1 MRRTRLGAGA
11 VLAGALLVGLLPTQ
25 AAALPSPGGN
35 RSGVDLID
43 LPTEDTA
50 ADADTGVLD
59 DLAGEAT
66 VPPVEYEPAH
76 TTAPSGGTANVSLS
90 DPTAGNLQQAG
101 SLPVLLGAPA
111 DATPEE
117 ASALDGTWQV
127 EVADPAQT
135 STAEV
140 DGTLLTVTPPA
151 SAATASVDV
160 ALDYSDF
167 EQLYSADWADRMQ
180 FVTYPECFL
189 TTPLDE
195 ACNQATP
202 LATDNDDDTGQIR
215 ATVDVAAATT
225 ASATADQASL
235 SGDDSSTSESA
246 VYHPDASKSGAL
258 KALLPQTGTSGSGSV
273 VLAATDSGSGA
284 KGDYTATPLAASGTW
299 SAGGSSGAF
308 TWSQP
313 VTVPPVPAGPAPD
326 VAFGYNSQVVDGR
339 TSATN
344 NQASWIGD
352 GWDYQ
357 PGSIER
363 TYRTCRDDTDGD
375 ANNASHKTSDLCWG
389 SYNAVLSLGG
399 STTELVVNASTCP
412 DGNLDA
418 PSCDWVTAN
427 GDGSRVERIK
437 DTGKDNGDKDGEYW
451 RVTTRDGTQYYFGLN
466 KLPGWS
472 SDDDTTDSVLTV
484 PVAGNQSG
492 EPCHDSDF
500 ASSFCAQAW
509 RWNLDYV
516 VDVHGNAMS
525 LWWDKESNYYG
536 QNEKYTKPVS
546 YNRGGSLKRIDYGQ
560 RSNTL
565 FTADPIARVSF
576 TVDER
581 CFDEAETGLTCTDD
595 AFTSQDYGR
604 YRLWYD
610 TPANLYCS
618 GAAGKRCSV
627 GAPTFWSRKRLS
639 SVTTYAQRTQGS
651 TTLSKVDKYLLTQTF
666 PRTLTDTAPPLWLES
681 IQRTGYAVDGTAQ
694 KLNAVEFSHNN
705 QAMPNRVI
713 TGASDPRPAFDRL
726 RIRRVVTE
734 YGGEIDVD
742 YSDPCPAMATSAHP
756 KPEENGTRCY
766 PVYWS
771 PDPDQETID
780 WFNKYVVTS
789 ITQKPRV
796 DGVPD
801 LVTEYQYPTDG
812 AAWAKNQT
820 EFSKKT
826 TRTYDQWR
834 GYEQVTVLTGKNDS
848 ATGIVRG
855 KTVTRYF
862 RGMDGDPLPGGGTRS
877 VTVKDST
884 GADIATDKPA
894 FQGMTAE
901 SLTYT
906 QANDDGTGGSVASRT
921 VSSPS
926 AHLLATRP
934 RTDVPDLK
942 AYRTQIDQ
950 SIKVT
955 PATGTNPDDNRTSRT
970 VKTTTL
976 YDDTYGLPYQVE
988 TVADTGRTG
997 DRTTTCAQ
1005 TSYLHNTSAWL
1016 IGLTEQTKTTAGT
1029 CSQAATATGDDVITA
1044 SRTAYDSQSYG
1055 TAPTKGEA
1063 TSVWS
1068 PDGLGTGWIR
1078 TSKTTYDDYGR
1089 VKTVEDAAGH
1099 IGTTGYNP
1107 SSGQVF
1113 STTATNNTLGF
1124 TSTTTVEPGRG
1135 SPVTSE
1141 DTNKHVVT
1149 QAYDALGRTT
1159 AVWTASQNPATDDPS
1174 KTFAYDI
1181 TVGKPAAVTT
1191 STLRDDGTYADT
1203 VTLYDGLGRPRQSQT
1218 DAVGGGRIVTD
1229 TLYNA
1234 AGTVRRTNNGYYAA
1248 GAPSTTPFELKSDF
1262 EVPSATVTTYDG
1274 QSRPVTVTP
1283 YEAGTPKTLKRTTY
1297 AYDKDV
1303 TTVVPPVGSP
1313 ATRTFTDVLQRTV
1326 RIDQFTD
1333 ALHASHTS
1341 TTYGYD
1347 PRGDRVSATDTEGN
1361 AWTWTYDARGRQTQA
1376 VDPDTGTTTTT
1387 YDDLDHKLTTTDD
1400 RGITVWTGYDALG
1413 RTTEQRLDDD
1423 QGDLLTKFTYDTI
1436 PGAKGQPVSATRYN
1450 DGVPITTTVTGYD
1463 AEYRPTGKNITI
1475 PFSLTTTATTGL
1487 DATYSY
1493 SYAYTKTGLQQSVTT
1508 PAVGGLSQ
1516 EKVITR
1522 YNADGLPTSTS
1533 GLDWYTAETS
1543 YSPYGEVLRTVTGEM
1558 PNRVWTTN
1566 LFDENTGQ
1574 LDRTVTDRET
1584 ADSHRVNDRYYTY
1597 DNAGNVTQLKDTDGA
1612 GSTDRQCFTY
1622 DALGQ
1627 LHEAWTSLN
1636 EGCAASGQTTAA
1648 PVYTDSTGKVTAT
1661 NVTSAN
1667 DGYWQ
1672 TYTYD
1677 TLGNRKRLTEHD
1689 PNVTVTDGQVK
1700 DTGDTTTDYAYG
1712 NDTGGQPHTLTG
1724 ITTDTTT
1731 IDTAATLSYDK
1742 TGNTET
1748 RTYGGD
1754 TQALDW
1760 TWDGKVKT
1768 VSGFGKAG
1776 SGQLIGLDGKCL
1788 DLQSANTADK
1798 TPLQIYTC
1806 NGTKAQNFRLD
1817 TQTGALTVLGKCAM
1831 PTGGATTD
1839 GTPVTLASCTGNA
1852 DQKWTVTNG
1861 TLKHAASGKCL
1872 DIPGGDSTDGTDLQ
1886 ITTCNGNAA
1895 QKWAF
1900 SDQTSYLYD
1909 AAGNRIIAATT
1920 SAHTL
1925 YLPDTELSTDAGG
1938 DVAYCQRY
1946 YGQAGAPTVMRH
1958 TDGGTSSTLTAL
1970 AADQQG
1976 TAVAAIALTTGQ
1988 AVQRQKTDPFGVPR
2002 GTADGRW
2009 QSHRG
2014 YLGGTDDTTTGLTH
2028 LGAREYDPDTGHFIS
2043 ADPVLDIA
2051 DPLQMNGYAY
2061 AGNSPVTKSDPT
2073 GLFTPISNTG
2083 GTAPS
2088 PSDGMCPSLRNANCP
2103 EYDGSDGGVD
2113 VGGNG
2118 NTSSTGQGSGSG
2130 HKGSGGLLGW
2140 LGDVGKTIYHETKN
2154 TGIALVTTPIQQ
2166 IVTDKRCITSGDDC
2180 MAMLT
2185 QLVYSSNPAAAAAAA
2200 ATSRGAE
2207 IAGDYA
2213 HGRSAEGTGKLI
2225 FDLAMLIGT
2234 RGAGAE
2240 VEGEVAATRVKLP
2253 RGCSFTPSTP
2263 VLMANGKAK
2272 PIGDIKTGD
2281 KVEAADPET
2290 GKHQG
2295 PRKVAAT
2302 LINHDYDLIDLRIRR
2317 TDGTTETLHT
2327 NAKHPF
2333 WDATLDTWVPA
2344 GQLRPGHALSTAL
2357 GYHVYVADITRLPGD
2372 RDMYNLTVD
2381 DLHTYYVVAGGTPIL
2396 VHNTGKACRV
2406 FSVDSS
2412 GTATSLPVHEI
2423 DSSTYPGV
2431 ADNFNNALANGE
2443 SPIVTRLTGRAAIRA
2458 NRNAAQAGQPRPGT
2472 LMGGMSWE
2480 EFPFA
2485 STVEGGSG
2493 ATLRLIPRNE
2503 NVSHGRDSLWPFLR
2517 DNGINSGD
2525 QYYVRT
2531 Q

>member
-1 MRRTRLGAGA
+1 M
-11 VLAGALLVGLLPTQ
+11 
-25 AAALPSPGGN
+25 
-35 RSGVDLID
+35 DLID
-43 LPTEDTA
+43 LPAESTA

-59 DLAGEAT
+59 DLTGEAT
-66 VPPVEYEPAH
+66 VPPVDYEPAH
-76 TTAPSGGTANVSLS
+76 TTPPVSGPAAVNLT
-90 DPTAGNLQQAG
+90 DPVAGDLRQAG
-101 SLPVLLGAPA
+101 PLPVLLGAPV

-135 STAEV
+135 SAAEV
-140 DGTLLTVTPPA
+140 NGTLLTVTPPA
-151 SAATASVDV
+151 TAATASVEV

-202 LATDNDDDTGQIR
+202 LATDNDDNTGQIK
-215 ATVDVAAATT
+215 ATVDVAA

-235 SGDDSSTSESA
+235 SGDNSSTSESA
-246 VYHPDASKSGAL
+246 VYHRDASKSGAL
-258 KALLPQTGTSGSGSV
+258 KALLPQAGTSGSGSV

-299 SAGGSSGAF
+299 SAGGSAGAF

-313 VTVPPVPAGPAPD
+313 VAVPPVPAGPAPD
-326 VAFGYNSQVVDGR
+326 IAFGYNSQVVDGR

-399 STTELVVNASTCP
+399 STTELVVDASTCP

-437 DTGKDNGDKDGEYW
+437 DTSKDNGDKDGEYW

-472 SDDDTTDSVLTV
+472 SSDETTDSVLTV

-500 ASSFCAQAW
+500 ASSFCAQGW

-536 QNEKYTKPVS
+536 ENEKYTTPVS
-546 YNRGGSLKRIDYGQ
+546 YDRGGYLKRIDYGQ

-565 FTADPIARVSF
+565 FTADPIARVEF

-581 CFDEAETGLTCTDD
+581 CFDEAETGLTCTND
-595 AFTSQDYGR
+595 AFTSQDYGQ

-627 GAPTFWSRKRLS
+627 GAPTFWSRERLS
-639 SVTTYAQRTQGS
+639 SVTTYAQRTQSS

-834 GYEQVTVLTGKNDS
+834 GYEQVTVLTGKNDA

-855 KTVTRYF
+855 KSVTRYF

-884 GADIATDKPA
+884 GATIAPDKPA

-942 AYRTQIDQ
+942 AYRTQVDQ

-955 PATGTNPDDNRTSRT
+955 PASGTNPDDNRTSRT

-988 TVADTGRTG
+988 TRADTGKTG
-997 DRTTTCAQ
+997 DQTTTCTQ

-1029 CSQAATATGDDVITA
+1029 CAQAATATGDDVISA

-1063 TSVWS
+1063 TSVWGQ
-1068 PDGLGTGWIR
+1068 DGLGTGWIR
-1078 TSKTTYDDYGR
+1078 ASKTTYDDYGR

-1099 IGTTGYNP
+1099 IGTTDYNP

-1124 TSTTTVEPGRG
+1124 TSTITVEPGRG
-1135 SPVTSE
+1135 SPVKSE

-1174 KTFAYDI
+1174 KTFSYDI
-1181 TVGKPAAVTT
+1181 TVGKPVAVST
-1191 STLRDDGTYADT
+1191 STLRDDGTYAHA

-1248 GAPSTTPFELKSDF
+1248 GAPSTTLFELESDF
-1262 EVPSATVTTYDG
+1262 DVPSATVTTYDG

-1283 YEAGTPKTLKRTTY
+1283 YEAGTPKTVKRTTY

-1313 ATRTFTDVLQRTV
+1313 ATRSFTDVLQRTV
-1326 RIDQFTD
+1326 RIDEFTD
-1333 ALHASHTS
+1333 ALHAAHTS

-1361 AWTWTYDARGRQTQA
+1361 SWSWTYDARGRQIRA

-1423 QGDLLTKFTYDTI
+1423 QGEILTKFTYDTI
-1436 PGAKGQPVSATRYN
+1436 PGAKGQQVSATRYN

-1493 SYAYTKTGLQQSVTT
+1493 SYTYTKTGLQQSVTT

-1533 GLDWYTAETS
+1533 GLDWYTAETT

-1584 ADSHRVNDRYYTY
+1584 AAPNRVNDRYYTY

-1627 LHEAWTSLN
+1627 LHEAWTSPN
-1636 EGCAASGQTTAA
+1636 EGCTASGQTIAA
-1648 PVYTDSTGKVTAT
+1648 PVYTDTTGKVTAT

-1689 PNVTVTDGQVK
+1689 PSVTVTGGQV
-1700 DTGDTTTDYAYG
+1700 DATDDTTTDYAYG

-1724 ITTDTTT
+1724 ITTDTAT
-1731 IDTAATLSYDK
+1731 IDTAAALSYDK

-1788 DLQSANTADK
+1788 DLQSASTADK

-1817 TQTGALTVLGKCAM
+1817 TQTGALTVLGKCVM

-1839 GTPVTLASCTGNA
+1839 STPVTLAPCTGKA
-1852 DQKWTVTNG
+1852 DQKWTVTAG
-1861 TLKHAASGKCL
+1861 TLKYSGSSKCL
-1872 DIPGGDSTDGTDLQ
+1872 DIPGANSADGTDLQ
-1886 ITTCNGNAA
+1886 ITACNGNTA
-1895 QKWAF
+1895 QQWAF

-1909 AAGNRIIAATT
+1909 ASGNRIIAATA

-1925 YLPDTELSTDAGG
+1925 YLPDTELSTDANG

-1946 YGQAGAPTVMRH
+1946 YSQAGAPTVMRH
-1958 TDGGTSSTLTAL
+1958 TEGGTSSTLTAL

-1976 TAVAAIALTTGQ
+1976 TAIAAIGLTTGQ
-1988 AVQRQKTDPFGVPR
+1988 AIQRQKTDPFGVPR
-2002 GTADGRW
+2002 GTVDGRW
-2009 QSHRG
+2009 QSHRS

-2061 AGNSPVTKSDPT
+2061 ANNNPVTKSDPT
-2073 GLFTPISNTG
+2073 GLFVPGDIAGGPISGNSG
-2083 GTAPS
+2083 SGN
-2088 PSDGMCPSLRNANCP
+2088 MCPSLQNPNCP
-2103 EYDGSDGGVD
+2103 EYAGG
-2113 VGGNG
+2113 GGG
-2118 NTSSTGQGSGSG
+2118 GGGGDDNTSGSG
-2130 HKGSGGLLGW
+2130 HGGGGGLSGW
-2140 LGDVGKTIYHETKN
+2140 LGDVGKTIYHEVKT

-2166 IVTDKRCITSGDDC
+2166 LQTDKRCITSGDDC

-2185 QLVYSSNPAAAAAAA
+2185 QLVYSVSPAQAAAAA

-2207 IAGDYA
+2207 IADDYA
-2213 HGRSAEGTGKLI
+2213 HGRSAQGTGKLI
-2225 FDLAMLIGT
+2225 FDLAMLVGT

-2240 VEGEVAATRVKLP
+2240 VEGEVAATRIRIP

-2263 VLMANGKAK
+2263 VLMADGKTK

-2281 KVEAADPET
+2281 KVEAADPAN
-2290 GKHQG
+2290 GKRKG
-2295 PRKVAAT
+2295 GRKVAAT
-2302 LINHDYDLIDLRIRR
+2302 LINHDYDLVDLRIKR
-2317 TDGTTETLHT
+2317 TDGSTEILHT

-2333 WDATLDTWVPA
+2333 WDDTLHTWVPA
-2344 GQLRPGHALSTAL
+2344 GQLRTGHALSTAI

-2396 VHNTGKACRV
+2396 VHNTGEACRV

-2423 DSSTYPGV
+2423 DSSAYPGV